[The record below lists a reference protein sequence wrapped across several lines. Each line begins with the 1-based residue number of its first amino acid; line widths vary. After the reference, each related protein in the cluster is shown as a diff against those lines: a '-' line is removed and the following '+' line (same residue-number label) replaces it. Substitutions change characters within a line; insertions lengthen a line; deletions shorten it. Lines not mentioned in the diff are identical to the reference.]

1 MTSDRPRIVV
11 TGANGFIGANLV
23 ARLQDEG
30 HDVQPV
36 TREMSLDEARDHL
49 SSADVIFHLAGANG
63 PEDPEVFDRSNRDY
77 TQWVARAVADGDR
90 KPLVVY
96 SSSAKAVEDLPY
108 GRSKLAGEKALL
120 ELASAD
126 GAVVSIWRLPNVC
139 GKWSR
144 PNYNSVIATFCH
156 NIARNL
162 PIQIDDP
169 AAPLTLL
176 HIDDLID
183 QWLALVA
190 ERPKQSGYVE
200 AALTHATNVGEVAA
214 LISAFASSRLR
225 GEVDEVGGGLKRI
238 LYSSYV
244 SALPVAEASY
254 ALKPHTDAR
263 GSFVEILKTASSG
276 QFSSFS
282 AHPGVTRGG
291 HYHHSKVEKFFVA
304 HGTGRFRFRHVRS
317 GESFEL
323 ISSASEPLMIETIP
337 GWGHDVTNIGDD
349 ELVVLIW
356 TNEQF
361 DPERPDTHPMAL

>member
-11 TGANGFIGANLV
+11 TGANGFIGSNLII
-23 ARLQDEG
+23 RLQEEG
-30 HDVQPV
+30 QDVQPV
-36 TREMSLDEARDHL
+36 TRETSPELAGDHL
-49 SSADVIFHLAGANG
+49 SSADIVFHLAGANG
-63 PEDPEVFDRSNRDY
+63 EKEPEEFLRSNRDY
-77 TQWVARAVADGDR
+77 SQWVAGAVADGGR
-90 KPLVVY
+90 RPLIVY

-108 GRSKLAGEKALL
+108 GQSKLAAEKALL
-120 ELASAD
+120 ELARA
-126 GAVVSIWRLPNVC
+126 GRAIVSIWRLPNVC

-144 PNYNSVIATFCH
+144 PNYNSVVATFCH
-156 NIARNL
+156 NIAGGL
-162 PIQIDDP
+162 PIKIDDP
-169 AAPLTLL
+169 EAPLTLL

-183 QWLALVA
+183 QWLALIA
-190 ERPKQSGYVE
+190 KRPQESGYVE
-200 AALTHATNVGEVAA
+200 AAQTYATKVGEVAA
-214 LISAFASSRLR
+214 LIAAFAKSRSR
-225 GEVDEVGGGLKRI
+225 GEIEEVGSGLRRI

-254 ALKPHTDAR
+254 ALEPHKDAR
-263 GSFVEILKTASSG
+263 GSFVELLKTASSG

-323 ISSASEPLMIETIP
+323 ISSAGEPLMIETIP
-337 GWGHDVTNIGDD
+337 GWAHDVTNVGED

-356 TNEQF
+356 ANEQF
-361 DPERPDTHPMAL
+361 DPERPDTHSMPL

>member
-1 MTSDRPRIVV
+1 MTSDRAKIVV

-23 ARLQDEG
+23 FRLQDEG
-30 HDVQPV
+30 LDVRPV
-36 TREMSLDEARDHL
+36 TRETSPAVARDHL
-49 SSADVIFHLAGANG
+49 SSADVIFHLAGANR
-63 PEDPEVFDRSNRDY
+63 PECAEGFLRSNRDY
-77 TQWVARAVADGDR
+77 TKWVARAVADGGGT
-90 KPLVVY
+90 PLIIY
-96 SSSAKAVEDLPY
+96 SSSALAVEDTPY
-108 GRSKLAGEKALL
+108 GQSKLAGEEALL
-120 ELASAD
+120 ELAKAG
-126 GAVVSIWRLPNVC
+126 GAIVSVWRLPNVC

-144 PNYNSVIATFCH
+144 PNYNSVVATFCH
-156 NIARNL
+156 NIARGL
-162 PIQIDDP
+162 PIEIDNP
-169 AAPLTLL
+169 SAALTLL

-183 QWLALVA
+183 QWLALIA
-190 ERPKQSGYVE
+190 DRPQESGYAE
-200 AALTHATNVGEVAA
+200 AAQTYATTVGEVAA
-214 LISAFASSRLR
+214 LITAFAKSRSR
-225 GEVDEVGGGLKRI
+225 GEVEEVGSGLTRI

-254 ALKPHTDAR
+254 VLKPHKDAR

-317 GESFEL
+317 GECFEV
-323 ISSASEPLMIETIP
+323 ISSAGEPVMIETIP
-337 GWGHDVTNIGDD
+337 GWAHDVTNIGDD

-356 TNEQF
+356 ANEQF